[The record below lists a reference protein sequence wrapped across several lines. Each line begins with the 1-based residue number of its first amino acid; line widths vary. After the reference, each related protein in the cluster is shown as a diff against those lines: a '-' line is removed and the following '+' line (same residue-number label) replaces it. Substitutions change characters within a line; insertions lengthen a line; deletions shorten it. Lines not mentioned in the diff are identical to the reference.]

1 MVELLNLV
9 YHCLV
14 LALVV
19 LGLAV
24 VFGMLGVMNMA
35 HGEFLMLG
43 AFSAVTAQAAACRR
57 CGAWR
62 SPSSSAAWSAGEWSG

>member
-43 AFSAVTAQAAACRR
+43 AFSAVT
-57 CGAWR
+57 
-62 SPSSSAAWSAGEWSG
+62 